1 MTEVRRERYIQRA
14 LLQPQTR
21 LLMQGKVEADPV
33 AAVGL
38 EAPAARGVE
47 AGAEGEGGH
56 QVIAD
61 LDPGQDQDLV
71 HLQDPDLDLE
81 EQDETRKRRK
91 EKDLLEM
98 IMKREERRRDIFT
111 WMKMVTTMMR
121 REIATRMKRRM
132 GHMEDLEKNCTIVII
147 VSKKVMYTMI
157 VPIDKFPR
165 KRDIVTSAA
174 RRPKF
179 VSVELA
185 ESVTLRSIG
194 GRSVPTESRVSIRC
208 QKRSITSCSTTSRN
222 NNSSIL
228 KRKRNR

>member
-1 MTEVRRERYIQRA
+1 VRRGRYILRA
-14 LLQPQTR
+14 LLQPPTR

-33 AAVGL
+33 AAVDL
-38 EAPAARGVE
+38 EAPAAPGVE

-71 HLQDPDLDLE
+71 HLQDQDLDLE
-81 EQDETRKRRK
+81 GQDETLKRRK
-91 EKDLLEM
+91 EKDLEM

-111 WMKMVTTMMR
+111 WMKMVTTMMK

-132 GHMEDLEKNCTIVII
+132 GHTEDSGKNYTIVII
-147 VSKKVMYTMI
+147 VSKRVMYMMI
-157 VPIDKFPR
+157 VPTDKFLR
-165 KRDIVTSAA
+165 KRDIVTSAVK
-174 RRPKF
+174 RPKF

-222 NNSSIL
+222 NSS
-228 KRKRNR
+228 